1 MSWYFVQVKHI
12 HQSFVIDERV
22 VWIEISS
29 LPLNAWSPKAFKK
42 VAGIGGSSFFVDE
55 DPNETISIGRV
66 CIKTRIHGYIKDTCK
81 VTVSGKSFNVFVNE
95 FADWNPDTKDSDS
108 LPSINSEKD
117 QSVNHEDDF
126 VKNTQ
131 WSEEADLGNCGIKHE
146 DPVRSPKENS
156 DVPLDDPKSLSQPP
170 VFEAFNSNSNISS
183 ARKPH
188 KSYKQPSHFS
198 SAPVKSSHSDSLPS
212 INSEKDQSINH
223 EDGLSDNGSP
233 DTEEAEIPNSKNNEV
248 EDFVKNTQWSEEA
261 ELGNSGIKHED
272 PVRFPKENSDV
283 PLDDPQSFS
292 QPPGFEAFNSNSN
305 ISSARKPHKS
315 YKQPSHFSSAPVKS
329 SRSNKS
335 QTKPLRNHGSMI
347 EAFVSHIE
355 MGKVLGYDMEG
366 SKNDLKKFIDR
377 LGANQGTWIASHIYC
392 FMINVYAPQDANNKI
407 LLWNE
412 IRDFMNNN
420 KGLHLLFGDFNKV
433 IFSSDRIDTVF
444 NPSSA
449 NSFNQFIRDN
459 NLWDIPLGGHLFTR
473 LNKRGDKLSKLDH
486 FLASG
491 DFIPFLQNV
500 SGQVLECHISGHS
513 PILLAPMAVDFGPT
527 PFKFFNSLLE
537 DKNLHSCINDFWT
550 SYNTNNCMNH
560 IVSFKNKMKDLK
572 NAIKEWSKNR
582 RKDQIREKE
591 DIIKKINAFDAN
603 ITSRSSDFVADDQ
616 GSSWID
622 SLRKI
627 EVNESLDLSQKA
639 KIKWCI
645 EADENSKFF
654 HAMVNQ
660 KHIYLAIHGI
670 KLDGHWIDE
679 PHGIKKAFT
688 SFFEQKFKNIKVT
701 KVVNRSPFYNSLST
715 EQSCLMDSLITL
727 DEIKNAIW
735 ACGLDK
741 SPGPDG
747 FTFAVYKE
755 FWITMK
761 DDVANFIKHFFN
773 TGNLPRG
780 CNTSFITLI
789 PKVLN
794 PLVVSDFRPIILIRA
809 QYKIIAKI
817 LANRHACVIDS
828 IISHEQ
834 SAFIKHRQILD
845 GPLMVNEINGS
856 PTREFNIERGLRQ
869 GDPLSP
875 LLFIIAMEGL
885 HSKGVWS
892 RFVGSIN
899 RIHEKNL
906 IPLSSIKRQV
916 NNGASTKF
924 WYDSWAGTSPFKSL
938 FPRLFQLAVNKDCLV
953 RDNRDNGWSFD
964 WVRNISSDSN
974 ASQLESLQNP
984 ISSITLNDS
993 EDNWVWSLGGHSFT
1007 VRSAH
1012 CQIDWGYLPDQGP

>member
-1 MSWYFVQVKHI
+1 
-12 HQSFVIDERV
+12 
-22 VWIEISS
+22 
-29 LPLNAWSPKAFKK
+29 
-42 VAGIGGSSFFVDE
+42 
-55 DPNETISIGRV
+55 
-66 CIKTRIHGYIKDTCK
+66 
-81 VTVSGKSFNVFVNE
+81 
-95 FADWNPDTKDSDS
+95 
-108 LPSINSEKD
+108 
-117 QSVNHEDDF
+117 
-126 VKNTQ
+126 
-131 WSEEADLGNCGIKHE
+131 
-146 DPVRSPKENS
+146 
-156 DVPLDDPKSLSQPP
+156 
-170 VFEAFNSNSNISS
+170 
-183 ARKPH
+183 
-188 KSYKQPSHFS
+188 
-198 SAPVKSSHSDSLPS
+198 
-212 INSEKDQSINH
+212 
-223 EDGLSDNGSP
+223 
-233 DTEEAEIPNSKNNEV
+233 
-248 EDFVKNTQWSEEA
+248 
-261 ELGNSGIKHED
+261 
-272 PVRFPKENSDV
+272 
-283 PLDDPQSFS
+283 
-292 QPPGFEAFNSNSN
+292 
-305 ISSARKPHKS
+305 
-315 YKQPSHFSSAPVKS
+315 
-329 SRSNKS
+329 
-335 QTKPLRNHGSMI
+335 
-347 EAFVSHIE
+347 
-355 MGKVLGYDMEG
+355 
-366 SKNDLKKFIDR
+366 
-377 LGANQGTWIASHIYC
+377 
-392 FMINVYAPQDANNKI
+392 MINVYAPQDANNKI

-627 EVNESLDLSQKA
+627 E
-639 KIKWCI
+639 
-645 EADENSKFF
+645 ADENSKFF

-794 PLVVSDFRPIILIRA
+794 PLV
-809 QYKIIAKI
+809 
-817 LANRHACVIDS
+817 
-828 IISHEQ
+828 
-834 SAFIKHRQILD
+834 
-845 GPLMVNEINGS
+845 INGS

-885 HSKGVWS
+885 HVAMEDAMAAVGIRLLKNSPNAYLTGELPFSPLEVWLLLSLRNIKSKGVWS